1 MSTQEFLLARIE
13 ALQNEVKALNRD
25 LNLHTSTLEATIIE
39 LIDCIKE
46 IDPTN
51 EILKKAPFRDYDRSN
66 RN

>member
-46 IDPTN
+46 IDSTN
-51 EILKKAPFRDYDRSN
+51 EILKRAPFRDYDRSN

>member
-1 MSTQEFLLARIE
+1 MSIQEFLLARIE

-46 IDPTN
+46 IDSTN
-51 EILKKAPFRDYDRSN
+51 EILKRAPFRDYDRSN

>member
-13 ALQNEVKALNRD
+13 ALENEVKALNRD

-46 IDPTN
+46 IDSTN